1 MDLGHSSSTNN
12 GKIFTFIFKYFIFKT
27 IITNSM
33 NEKFKFIQERFKNFI
48 INFCDDNKC
57 YLYRENLK
65 QMIYFRK
72 ENLQIFLE
80 DVEIFDRKL
89 YKAIKFQ
96 PLGCLKLFEIFV
108 SKIISKVRRSNNETN
123 LKISEYQ
130 IFLIYRN
137 FKKKERGQTG
147 KLVSFR
153 MYIDHVGKNKMTM
166 TKYDNFF
173 IDISQKKDTYDTAVF
188 ADEISLKKRDF
199 QDIQFVKARIL
210 QEADFY
216 NKILKDEILLLK
228 NRLIGVLKEGEIYQI
243 TGFYRKNLFSKN
255 HFEMINKIKKNL
267 CIEVLGV
274 YKDVTFDNKAGYSPK
289 ILNNVHFL
297 QFAHTRKIYQWIF
310 SMILSEFNGFDY
322 VKKGI
327 ACQLFG
333 LTGDDIVHRK
343 QLNILI
349 IGKKKE
355 FFSRFSSLFH
365 ELSKKKNTVI
375 KIENFLRENYLN
387 TNFNNLTK
395 NFLEQIIFL
404 DIGGSSLIYIQ
415 NFDKLNSR
423 DKVFLFTILDHKKKT
438 FKIKNHLKQNLN
450 FSLICNIE
458 QAEAVSKGVSNRPI
472 SSNEAVIFDLVYIIK
487 DSDYENFDNRVTN
500 ETFNKFNYEKSSLK
514 DKKDS
519 FKSKS
524 MNLFRIYLDL
534 AIANFKPVLTLKSEK
549 TIKNAYF
556 LMKIEEKKKVFYNDE
571 KFSIPLKKLE
581 TLIKISEALCRM
593 RLSNHVN
600 IDDVFESVKIFKEGT
615 MGYF

>member
-1 MDLGHSSSTNN
+1 M
-12 GKIFTFIFKYFIFKT
+12 
-27 IITNSM
+27 
-33 NEKFKFIQERFKNFI
+33 
-48 INFCDDNKC
+48 
-57 YLYRENLK
+57 
-65 QMIYFRK
+65 
-72 ENLQIFLE
+72 
-80 DVEIFDRKL
+80 
-89 YKAIKFQ
+89 
-96 PLGCLKLFEIFV
+96 
-108 SKIISKVRRSNNETN
+108 
-123 LKISEYQ
+123 
-130 IFLIYRN
+130 
-137 FKKKERGQTG
+137 
-147 KLVSFR
+147 
-153 MYIDHVGKNKMTM
+153 
-166 TKYDNFF
+166 
-173 IDISQKKDTYDTAVF
+173 
-188 ADEISLKKRDF
+188 
-199 QDIQFVKARIL
+199 
-210 QEADFY
+210 
-216 NKILKDEILLLK
+216 
-228 NRLIGVLKEGEIYQI
+228 
-243 TGFYRKNLFSKN
+243 
-255 HFEMINKIKKNL
+255 
-267 CIEVLGV
+267 
-274 YKDVTFDNKAGYSPK
+274 
-289 ILNNVHFL
+289 
-297 QFAHTRKIYQWIF
+297 
-310 SMILSEFNGFDY
+310 
-322 VKKGI
+322 
-327 ACQLFG
+327 
-333 LTGDDIVHRK
+333 
-343 QLNILI
+343 
-349 IGKKKE
+349 
-355 FFSRFSSLFH
+355 
-365 ELSKKKNTVI
+365 
-375 KIENFLRENYLN
+375 
-387 TNFNNLTK
+387 TK

-423 DKVFLFTILDHKKKT
+423 DKVFLFTILDYKKKT